1 MATNFDYTS
10 LLPGELDSTL
20 QTLTKVYHDNSN
32 QLNNAYLH
40 TVLSGVHTGTSTRM
54 LYQQKLLP
62 LLTDAVVS

>member
-10 LLPGELDSTL
+10 LLPGELGSTL

-40 TVLSGVHTGTSTRM
+40 TVLPGVYTSARM
-54 LYQQKLLP
+54 LYQEILLP
-62 LLTDAVVS
+62 LLTNAVVS